1 MNILLSRTDS
11 IGDVVLTIP
20 MAGYLKSKYP
30 QSKVLFLGKT
40 YTKAIVESSSY
51 IDEFVNWDDFAKNSE
66 REQIELFKS
75 LNIDWIIHVFP
86 NKSLARLAKKSGIKN
101 RVGTSHRTYHW
112 TTCNKLLNFSR
123 KKSDL
128 HESQL
133 NFKLLSP
140 LGITDIPDLESIP
153 DFYGISPNSSSIS
166 DLPVKV
172 DSKRINVILHPK
184 SKGSAREWGLE
195 NFGKLIE
202 LLPQDKFKIFVSGT
216 REDKS
221 QMDSWLKKYSDRAE
235 DITGK
240 LSLEEFIEFIRSSDA
255 LVAAST
261 GPLHI
266 AAALGK
272 RAIGIYPPI
281 KPMHPGRWQPI
292 GINSKVLVENKTC
305 SKCRKLTECACMKAI
320 HPQEVVKLLER

>member
-20 MAGYLKSKYP
+20 MAGYLKLKFP
-30 QSKVLFLGKT
+30 ECKVFFLGKT
-40 YTKAIVESSSY
+40 YTKAIVESSSFV
-51 IDEFVNWDDFAKNSE
+51 DEFVNWDDFAMNPEKK
-66 REQIELFKS
+66 QVQLLKS
-75 LNIDWIIHVFP
+75 LNIDWLIHVFP
-86 NKSLARLAKKSGIKN
+86 NKSIARLAKKAGVKN
-101 RVGTSHRTYHW
+101 RIGTSHRTFHW
-112 TTCNKLLNFSR
+112 LTCNKLLNFSR

-140 LGITDIPDLESIP
+140 MGINEIPELESVSN
-153 DFYGISPNSSSIS
+153 FYGISTDRNPDSE
-166 DLPVKV
+166 LPIKA

-184 SKGSAREWGLE
+184 SKGSAREWGLD

-216 REDKS
+216 KEDKF
-221 QMDSWLKKYSDRAE
+221 QMESWMNTYSDKIE

-240 LSLEEFIEFIRSSDA
+240 LSLEQFIDIIGTVDA

-272 RAIGIYPPI
+272 KAIGIYPPI

-292 GINSKVLVENKTC
+292 GINAKVLVENKIC
-305 SKCRKLTECACMKAI
+305 NDCRKSTDCACMKAI
-320 HPQEVVKLLER
+320 LPQEVVKLLT